1 MSMTVGAIV
10 LMALDKESISAGPFS
25 LASYTNLDPVEEAA
39 RRVSTLNI
47 HEWEK
52 IEVSYSKTESGNI
65 ASLAGAEELATTE
78 DVNFHFVICN
88 GEGGMDGLIE
98 TAKRWQMQRPCLP
111 GKDWYGNGETIRI
124 CLIADGIGQM
134 PTDCQI
140 QRTTALIDA
149 LSRDFNLSAE
159 RIAYP
164 NDWKL

>member
-1 MSMTVGAIV
+1 
-10 LMALDKESISAGPFS
+10 
-25 LASYTNLDPVEEAA
+25 
-39 RRVSTLNI
+39 
-47 HEWEK
+47 
-52 IEVSYSKTESGNI
+52 
-65 ASLAGAEELATTE
+65 
-78 DVNFHFVICN
+78 
-88 GEGGMDGLIE
+88 
-98 TAKRWQMQRPCLP
+98 LP
-111 GKDWYGNGETIRI
+111 GKDWYGKGETIRI